1 MTSIQSTAGLC
12 LAAIAGL
19 TLIYKNAQSELKAFQ
34 DKYDQY
40 KQELESWVNEA
51 NSQTQK
57 RARTQAKIKT
67 LEVYQQMKPY
77 SDEGSS
83 TLSLQ
88 ELGLDKLPP
97 GLSKMTNVDSVLLN
111 GNNLKNADQLLEMPH
126 IKRINI
132 SNNPKLTDL
141 PSSSTDHRYLET
153 IQCERCKITKIPKN
167 IHHLKNLEHLYL
179 SGNSISEV
187 PQEIG
192 ECEKLSTLQ
201 IHDNKITK
209 PLPKQL
215 EKCDQLRDLQVDIE
229 VRIDPSNKTAFD
241 LVHKQMVK
249 YREDNPKQRHDLTT
263 KEIND
268 LIANS
273 DSKITEFLE
282 KNPVLSGFFLTLQ
295 DTKAWETSWTGDDQS
310 EHAITNIRKII
321 KRMMDDPSYSDRC
334 IGMATEGTTSCSDRS
349 TYYYLL
355 MTIELQTN
363 PITKKSPLKD
373 ILDFAKTRAMVNSTY
388 EAAQANIEKED
399 AKLESSKNSETLS
412 QENQLEEME
421 YCLAYL
427 QNAKDVLNIK
437 LPGMMWSSIIKLD
450 QKSLQENKTYLQN
463 DQAMTDKA
471 SLIVIEDDYL
481 TQCQAIRTLLEPI
494 DTYYGQQLEA
504 ILNSSDMSDQM
515 MTEKSQQLQSKKRE
529 HQRDIVKQLFE
540 GIPVETIQASIHDEF
555 SKLREAQ
562 SRKETG
568 REKQLQFPW
577 SHIDKYIMEMKQ
589 PTSIKRR
596 ITGSLPR
603 LSPSSQKHNEQLKQA
618 LAAWRKTSMNRKK

>member
-19 TLIYKNAQSELKAFQ
+19 TLIYKNKQSELKAFQ

-40 KQELESWVNEA
+40 KQELESWVNA
-51 NSQTQK
+51 ADSPSQKTA
-57 RARTQAKIKT
+57 RAQAKIKT
-67 LEVYQQMKPY
+67 LKAYEKMKPY
-77 SDEGSS
+77 ADAGSS
-83 TLSLQ
+83 ALVLK
-88 ELGLDKLPP
+88 ELGLDELPP
-97 GLSKMTNVDSVLLN
+97 GLSRLSHLELIQLN
-111 GNNLKNADQLLEMPH
+111 GNNLTNVDQLLDIPYIEE
-126 IKRINI
+126 INL
-132 SNNPKLTDL
+132 SNNPELTEL
-141 PSSSTDHRYLET
+141 PTSTTDHRHLDT
-153 IQCERCKITKIPKN
+153 IRCEQCKVTKIPN
-167 IHHLKNLEHLYL
+167 DINHLKSLKRLYL
-179 SGNSISEV
+179 SGNNISEV
-187 PQEIG
+187 PPEIG
-192 ECEKLSTLQ
+192 ECKKLTTLQ

-215 EKCDQLRDLQVDIE
+215 ETCDQLRDLQVDIE
-229 VRIDPSNKTAFD
+229 VRMNPQNKTAFD
-241 LVHKQMVK
+241 KVHEQMVK
-249 YREDNPKQRHDLTT
+249 YREENTKKRDDLTS

-282 KNPVLSGFFLTLQ
+282 KNPVLSAFFLSLQ

-334 IGMATEGTTSCSDRS
+334 IGMASEGTTSCSDRS

-363 PITKKSPLKD
+363 PITKKSPLQD
-373 ILDFAKTRAMVNSTY
+373 ILDFAKTRAMINSTY
-388 EAAQANIEKED
+388 QAAQANIKKED
-399 AKLESSKNSETLS
+399 DKLEKSKGPDRLINV
-412 QENQLEEME
+412 NQSEEME
-421 YCLAYL
+421 YYLAYL

-437 LPGMMWSSIIKLD
+437 LPGMMWGSTIKLD

-471 SLIVIEDDYL
+471 SLIIIEDDYL

-540 GIPVETIQASIHDEF
+540 GIPAETIQASIHDEF
-555 SKLREAQ
+555 SKLSEAQ
-562 SRKETG
+562 SHKETG

-589 PTSIKRR
+589 PKSTKSR
-596 ITGSLPR
+596 ITRSLPR
-603 LSPSSQKHNEQLKQA
+603 LSPNSQKHKEQLKQA
-618 LAAWRKTSMNRKK
+618 LAAWRKTSMNRKI